1 MIVLETYSE
10 NDFFR
15 WNEFVKKS
23 KNGLFLFDR
32 NYMDYHK
39 SRFVDASLIFSYKNK
54 IIAVLPANA
63 TGKKIYCHQGLT
75 FGSLLLSEKVTS
87 TQVLAL
93 FSMVQ
98 QHYSQLGFETL
109 LYKKIP
115 SLFESYPAGEDLYA
129 LFRLNARLYRRDLSS
144 AIALEKPLLFSE
156 TKRQQVK
163 KCEQLGCTLHQE
175 ADFSAF
181 WDLLHTS
188 LLKFGVEPVHRL
200 EEIAYLR
207 SQFPEKI
214 KLFSVRLQNE
224 LLAGTVVY
232 DFGGTA
238 HTQYMAT
245 SPAGKKIGALDFLIH
260 RLITGLFKDKKYFS
274 FGISTVREGRV
285 LNEGLLQQKEML
297 GARALVLDHYEID
310 LNPVRTHD

>member
-39 SRFVDASLIFSYKNK
+39 SRFVDASLLFSYKNK

-63 TGKKIYCHQGLT
+63 AGTKIYCHQGLT
-75 FGSLLLSEKVTS
+75 FGSLLLSEKITS
-87 TQVLAL
+87 TQVLTV
-93 FSMVQ
+93 FSMLLR
-98 QHYSQLGFETL
+98 HYAALGFETL
-109 LYKKIP
+109 VYKKIP
-115 SLFESYPAGEDLYA
+115 SLFEKHPAGEDLYA
-129 LFRLNARLYRRDLSS
+129 LFRFHAKLYRRDISS
-144 AIALEKPLLFSE
+144 VIALENRLLFSE
-156 TKRQQVK
+156 TKRQNVK
-163 KCEQLGCTLHQE
+163 KCELSGCTLQQE
-175 ADFSAF
+175 DDFTAF

-188 LLKFGVEPVHRL
+188 LLKFGVQPVHRL
-200 EEIAYLR
+200 EEIAYLQ

-214 KLFSVRLQNE
+214 KLFTVRLQNE

-232 DFGGTA
+232 DFGDA
-238 HTQYMAT
+238 VHTQYMAA

-260 RLITGLFKDKKYFS
+260 QLITGPFTGKKHFS
-274 FGISTVREGRV
+274 FGISTESEGRV

-297 GARALVLDHYEID
+297 GGRAIVLDHYEIA
-310 LNPVRTHD
+310 LNPPRAHD